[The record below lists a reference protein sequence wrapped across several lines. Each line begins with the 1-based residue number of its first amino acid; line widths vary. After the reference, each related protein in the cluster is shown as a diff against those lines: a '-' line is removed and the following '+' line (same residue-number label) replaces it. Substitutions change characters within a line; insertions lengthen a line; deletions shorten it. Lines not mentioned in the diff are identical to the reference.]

1 MLLTP
6 GHSKRLSSRFAA
18 AGATTVTP
26 TSIPFFTFLLI
37 FIILNVQQQY
47 VASESK
53 YFLFLV
59 SLTLYKCILTTH
71 MNGFKNK
78 YIAKTLNFHVNVCM
92 YV

>member
-26 TSIPFFTFLLI
+26 VPFFTFLLI

-59 SLTLYKCILTTH
+59 SLTLYKYFNNSHEWIQ
-71 MNGFKNK
+71 K
-78 YIAKTLNFHVNVCM
+78 
-92 YV
+92 